1 MTFKTIWQPV
11 PSWEIAQKR
20 LLPNKLPIKQ
30 EVPKR
35 QRNIGTKRPN
45 VLRKWIFEDV

>member
-1 MTFKTIWQPV
+1 MTVKTIWQPV
-11 PSWEIAQKR
+11 PPWEIAQKR
-20 LLPNKLPIKQ
+20 LLLNKLPIKH

-35 QRNIGTKRPN
+35 QRNIGTKRTN